1 AEAVSGVRAVGREP
15 QPPLRRHRPRPGAVE
30 APRRAPGR
38 GHRGRQPA
46 RQGQHLLVHGA
57 ARLMATIVV
66 VEDQPDNLKLITA
79 LLTMKG
85 HRVIGLPS
93 GEPLVATLVAEQP
106 PPALVLL
113 DIQLPGRDG
122 FSVLADG
129 KRLGGEHRWKVVAL
143 TARAMPADR
152 QPASVAGPRGHNHT

>member
-1 AEAVSGVRAVGREP
+1 
-15 QPPLRRHRPRPGAVE
+15 
-30 APRRAPGR
+30 
-38 GHRGRQPA
+38 
-46 RQGQHLLVHGA
+46 
-57 ARLMATIVV
+57 MATIVV

-93 GEPLVATLVAEQP
+93 GESLVATLVAEQP

-122 FSVLADG
+122 FGVLADVKQLAG
-129 KRLGGEHRWKVVAL
+129 DSPWKVVAL
-143 TARAMPADR
+143 TAHAMPGDR
-152 QPASVAGPRGHNHT
+152 DRALAAGIDGSITQPLAVRRFSAKGAPSRRASRALSASIAAT

>member
-1 AEAVSGVRAVGREP
+1 
-15 QPPLRRHRPRPGAVE
+15 
-30 APRRAPGR
+30 
-38 GHRGRQPA
+38 
-46 RQGQHLLVHGA
+46 
-57 ARLMATIVV
+57 MATIVV

-93 GEPLVATLVAEQP
+93 GESLVATLVAEQP

-122 FSVLADG
+122 FGVLADVKQLAG
-129 KRLGGEHRWKVVAL
+129 DSPWKVVAL
-143 TARAMPADR
+143 TAHAMPGDR
-152 QPASVAGPRGHNHT
+152 DRALAAGFDSYTPNPIAVRVFAEEVARSLAPWGVLCGGIEPLTVSSRTSRPPRPSVPSRSWPRNLPFTFRG